1 MALPNLA
8 GLSLHDAAAPKAVT
22 GGGWD
27 KLEERYARDGM
38 NPFLDAPDA
47 PKGIPDRGEGYV
59 RIETY
64 SREELEA
71 MRRAEAHRV
80 RNYMIAWWVQ
90 QALGPG
96 PDSKYVETKRI
107 LRKVEKTFAHA
118 DLEFDKSER
127 AFMNFFQKLRN
138 DVEEAKQR
146 SAEVRSEF
154 ESAVARGEGRY
165 RAGSPSPSSAI
176 LSAILTPG
184 SGEQTMAHWVLLYFM
199 QNREQSA
206 DSDDDDLPIVL
217 L

>member
-1 MALPNLA
+1 MPLPNLA

-22 GGGWD
+22 GGGWET
-27 KLEERYARDGM
+27 LEERRARDGM

-47 PKGIPDRGEGYV
+47 PKGIPDRGGGYV

-80 RNYMIAWWVQ
+80 RNYIIAWWVRH
-90 QALGPG
+90 ALGPG

-107 LRKVEKTFAHA
+107 LRKVERTFAHA

-154 ESAVARGEGRY
+154 ESAVARGEGA
-165 RAGSPSPSSAI
+165 AGGAGPGTI
-176 LSAILTPG
+176 LSAISTPG

-206 DSDDDDLPIVL
+206 DSDDDDLPIAL